1 MANVTQHRKE
11 APEMVAIDLELCI
24 ICQKAKTE
32 SLVENPCS
40 HEKVVEFIAEW
51 AILYMVTVDILK
63 HGPS

>member
-1 MANVTQHRKE
+1 
-11 APEMVAIDLELCI
+11 MVAIDLELCI